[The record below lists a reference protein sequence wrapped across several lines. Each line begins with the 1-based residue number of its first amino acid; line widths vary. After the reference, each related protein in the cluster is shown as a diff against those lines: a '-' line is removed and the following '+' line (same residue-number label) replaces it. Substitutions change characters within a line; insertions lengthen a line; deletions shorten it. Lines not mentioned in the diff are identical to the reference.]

1 MWSGYET
8 QGHRTLA
15 AWEDSMGFLI
25 RVLINALAIY
35 FTAAIVPGI
44 EISGVMAALGSGLVL
59 GLVNAVVRPIL
70 ILLTLPFTLVTLG
83 LFLFVL
89 NGLCLWLTSLLVKG
103 FEVYGFWAA
112 VFGALLVSLVS
123 WLLTTSVSDRGQ
135 IVVIRNWSGG
145 GPGVMR

>member
-1 MWSGYET
+1 MRPRYET

-15 AWEDSMGFLI
+15 DGEDYMGFLI

-44 EISGVMAALGSGLVL
+44 ELNGVMAALGAGLVL
-59 GLVNAVVRPIL
+59 GLVNAVVRPVL
-70 ILLTLPFTLVTLG
+70 IVLTLPFTVVTLG

-103 FEVYGFWAA
+103 FEVHGFWAA
-112 VFGALLVSLVS
+112 VFGALLVSIVS
-123 WLLTTSVSDRGQ
+123 WLLTTSVSDKGQ
-135 IVVIRNWSGG
+135 IVVIRHWRGG
-145 GPGVMR
+145 GPGFMR

>member
-1 MWSGYET
+1 
-8 QGHRTLA
+8 
-15 AWEDSMGFLI
+15 MGFFI
-25 RVLINALAIY
+25 RILINALAIY

-44 EISGVMAALGSGLVL
+44 ALSGVMAALGSGLVL

-70 ILLTLPFTLVTLG
+70 IIMTLPFTLLTLG

-103 FEVYGFWAA
+103 FEVHGFWAA
-112 VFGALLVSLVS
+112 VFGSILVSIVS

-135 IVVIRNWSGG
+135 IVVIRHWRGG